1 MERGPFMRSSRK
13 WRVVQ
18 PGNRGQ
24 IPEVDLV
31 TIQTLSQDF
40 LHEPEQVQFRP
51 CMTFCQM
58 IWPEKG
64 SEMAPNSVKTAE
76 KPPLAGF

>member
-31 TIQTLSQDF
+31 TIQTLSQEN
-40 LHEPEQVQFRP
+40 LRGAERTQFRP
-51 CMTFCQM
+51 CVTFCQM
-58 IWPEKG
+58 IWPETSRKQTQNG
-64 SEMAPNSVKTAE
+64 AIAAE
-76 KPPLAGF
+76 KPQLAQA